1 MAGSHLNSPIVGITA
16 GTAGD
21 GYRLVAGDGGIFSF
35 SAPFYGSLGAGPAPA
50 PITSMATSVDGH
62 GYYLLDSAGHVYA
75 YGDAPYL
82 GNVVP
87 GSVARSSTPV

>member
-1 MAGSHLNSPIVGITA
+1 MAGTRLNSPIVDITA
-16 GTAGD
+16 GTGGD

-35 SAPFYGSLGAGPAPA
+35 SAPFYGSLGAAPSSA
-50 PITSMATSVDGH
+50 PITSMAASVDGR
-62 GYYLLDSAGHVYA
+62 GYYLLDAAGHVYA

-87 GSVARSSTPV
+87 GPLPGAPH